1 MTAVIGFAL
10 LIALMILGLP
20 IAFSFAAATFFM
32 ALSYGIDI
40 SMVITT
46 GFWSLNS
53 VILLALPLFIMGGYL
68 MEKGGLAD
76 NLVNF
81 VCAYVGR
88 IRGGLGASMVV
99 TSAIFGAISGSSSAA
114 IASIGTVMIPPM
126 EKMGYPRPYSSA
138 ICSASSVLGLLI
150 PPSLTMLVFA
160 LVTRLSVAACFIS
173 TLVPGLLL
181 AACYI
186 GVNHF
191 MVRRLN
197 IAPPETAKLD
207 FRDSARAKAKA
218 TFKAVPA
225 LMLPVIILGGIYGG
239 VFTPTE
245 AAAVAFCYAL
255 PVGFFIYRG
264 LSKAVFCQAMSE
276 AAATTGSVVVILMF
290 SFALSRIMT
299 MEGVP
304 HALAQFLLD
313 TFRSPALILLVVNV
327 MLIFMGMLI
336 DDMSVTAIMSPML
349 LPAMME
355 IGVHPFHFAAI
366 IGTNTIIG
374 FNSPPVAFG
383 LYMACR
389 IGKVKMHE
397 IVGPIMYFLLFAC
410 IPVMLATTYWPK
422 LSMWLPDLLG
432 YVK

>member
-1 MTAVIGFAL
+1 MIAIIGFCL
-10 LIALMILGLP
+10 LVLLMILGLP

-32 ALSYGIDI
+32 AVGYGIDI

-46 GFWSLNS
+46 SFWSLNS

-76 NLVNF
+76 RLVNF
-81 VCAYVGR
+81 VSAYVGR

-138 ICSASSVLGLLI
+138 LCSASSVLGLLI

-160 LVTRLSVAACFIS
+160 LVTRQSVAACFIS

-181 AACYI
+181 AGFYI
-186 GVNHF
+186 AVNYV
-191 MVRRLN
+191 MVKRLN
-197 IAPPETAKLD
+197 IPMPAREELP
-207 FRDSARAKAKA
+207 FRESARIKAKV
-218 TFKAVPA
+218 TFQAIPA

-245 AAAVAFCYAL
+245 AAAVAFCYAI
-255 PVGFFIYRG
+255 PVGFFIYKG
-264 LSKAVFCQAMSE
+264 LSKDVFCRAMSE
-276 AAATTGSVVVILMF
+276 ASATTGSVVIILMF

-304 HALAQFLLD
+304 HALAEFLLE
-313 TFRSPALILLVVNV
+313 TFHSPALILFVVNL
-327 MLIFMGMLI
+327 MLIFLGMLI
-336 DDMSVTAIMSPML
+336 DDMSVTAIMSPLL
-349 LPAMME
+349 LPAMLE

-397 IVGPIMYFLLFAC
+397 IVGPIMYFLIFAC
-410 IPVMLATTYWPK
+410 IPVMLITTYWPT
-422 LSMWLPDLLG
+422 LSLWLPGLMG
-432 YVK
+432 YIK